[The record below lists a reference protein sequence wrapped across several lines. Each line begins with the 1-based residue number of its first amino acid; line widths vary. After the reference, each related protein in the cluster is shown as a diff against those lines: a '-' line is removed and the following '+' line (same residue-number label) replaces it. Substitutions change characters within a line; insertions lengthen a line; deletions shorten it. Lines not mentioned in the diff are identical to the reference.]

1 MKKMKNKTAK
11 LMTKFVNGVVKYHE
25 LVLKSKGLL

>member
-1 MKKMKNKTAK
+1 MKKMVKKTANI
-11 LMTKFVNGVVKYHE
+11 MNKFVNGVVKYNE

>member
-1 MKKMKNKTAK
+1 MKKMVKKTTT
-11 LMTKFVNGVVKYHE
+11 LMDKFVNGVVKYNE

>member
-1 MKKMKNKTAK
+1 MKNKTAK
-11 LMTKFVNGVVKYHE
+11 LMTKFVNGVVRYNE

>member
-1 MKKMKNKTAK
+1 MKKMVKKTAK
-11 LMTKFVNGVVKYHE
+11 IMDKFVNGVVKYNE

>member
-1 MKKMKNKTAK
+1 MKKMGNKTAK
-11 LMTKFVNGVVKYHE
+11 VVNNLVHCMVKYNE

>member
-1 MKKMKNKTAK
+1 MKKMVNKTTKVVNK
-11 LMTKFVNGVVKYHE
+11 LVNGMVKYNE